1 MKTKL
6 HSQSGFLHSC
16 ASRILLYCV
25 AASSIATAT
34 LLGFLRPE
42 APAGVSQ
49 RTLTFEERVAY
60 QRAIEEVYWRHRL
73 WPRNGGER
81 PDPKPSVDAVM
92 RKGNTSF
99 VTRGFVRFANGNF
112 SAPIVDP
119 NDTGNLTEGRGINN
133 SRLVCGEYFLSDGT
147 FHGYFLMGGN
157 FREFDVPDS
166 VSTEVVGVNNIGDFC
181 GDFTDATGLTQ
192 GFVSLGGTITP
203 FSVPGATLTQAS
215 QLNSSNQT
223 EGTYIDASGIYHGFW
238 RGSNGALHFPI
249 DPPGSTQTILFANND
264 SNWVVGRYMTADR
277 VTHGLFFVPPNRF
290 FTFDYPGSTFTSLNG
305 INRDG
310 FISGRYRDASGIDHG
325 IIARVRV
332 GAAANEEGTE
342 IVSPT
347 LR

>member
-1 MKTKL
+1 MKTITNITYPAFALLALACFAFAQQAPDSVSIRVITTFDYPGTGNSTLPQKINDAGDIVGVYNDSSL
-6 HSQSGFLHSC
+6 VGRGFL
-16 ASRILLYCV
+16 
-25 AASSIATAT
+25 
-34 LLGFLRPE
+34 
-42 APAGVSQ
+42 
-49 RTLTFEERVAY
+49 
-60 QRAIEEVYWRHRL
+60 
-73 WPRNGGER
+73 
-81 PDPKPSVDAVM
+81 
-92 RKGNTSF
+92 
-99 VTRGFVRFANGNF
+99 RFANGNF

-119 NDTGNLTEGRGINN
+119 NDTCNYTEGRGINN
-133 SRLVCGEYFLSDGT
+133 SRLICGDYQNGSDCLY
-147 FHGYFLMGGN
+147 HGYFLMGGN

-166 VSTEVVGVNNIGDFC
+166 LSTEVAGVNNVGDFC

-203 FSVPGATLTQAS
+203 FSVPGATLTIAS

-223 EGTYIDASGIYHGFW
+223 EGTYVDASGIYHGFW

-249 DPPGSTQTILFANND
+249 DPPGSTLTILFGNND
-264 SNWVVGRYMTADR
+264 SNWMVGRYKTADG
-277 VTHGLFFVPPNRF
+277 VAHGLFFVPPNRF
-290 FTFDYPGSTFTSLNG
+290 FTFDYPGSIFTSLNG

>member
-1 MKTKL
+1 MKTITNIIYSTFAVFTLACFAFAQQAPDSVSIRVITTFDYPGTGNSTLPQKINDAGDIVGVYNDSSL
-6 HSQSGFLHSC
+6 VGRGFL
-16 ASRILLYCV
+16 
-25 AASSIATAT
+25 
-34 LLGFLRPE
+34 
-42 APAGVSQ
+42 
-49 RTLTFEERVAY
+49 
-60 QRAIEEVYWRHRL
+60 
-73 WPRNGGER
+73 
-81 PDPKPSVDAVM
+81 
-92 RKGNTSF
+92 
-99 VTRGFVRFANGNF
+99 RFANGNF

-119 NDTGNLTEGRGINN
+119 NDTCNYTEGRGINN
-133 SRLVCGEYFLSDGT
+133 SRLICGDYQNGSDCLY
-147 FHGYFLMGGN
+147 HGYFLMGGN

-181 GDFTDATGLTQ
+181 GDFTDSTGLTQ
-192 GFVSLGGTITP
+192 GFVSLGGTIMP

-223 EGTYIDASGIYHGFW
+223 EGTYVDASGIYHGFW

-249 DPPGSTQTILFANND
+249 DPPGSTLTILFGNND
-264 SNWVVGRYMTADR
+264 SNWMVGRYKTADG

-290 FTFDYPGSTFTSLNG
+290 FTFDYPGSIFTSLNG

-342 IVSPT
+342 MKATIPCRSS
-347 LR
+347 LQ